1 MIGEMVMDKLLVSY
15 LTINSVGLAILLI
28 TYLFMRKRSEIFAVD
43 QKIFVNILIAN
54 AIIIILDTAE
64 WYLDGKTT
72 ELAIFLLNP
81 VYVLYYIMNP
91 VIAILWFLYV
101 YLNANENFKKLKW
114 QWILILAPF
123 IVNFILSILSYQ
135 YNIFFVINE
144 ANVYIRGKFFHI
156 ETLITYGY
164 LLASIILV
172 IINRKKFKR
181 EKVLP
186 LVLYVVI
193 PALVGSL
200 QVLVY
205 GLNLIWIS
213 STIAALIVFISLQSR
228 SLLTDYLT
236 GAYNR
241 HHLESYL
248 TWRIKSNHDH
258 NYIAGIM
265 IDIDKFKDINDQ
277 YGHIAGDNA
286 LEDTATILSKSIKK
300 KDFLARYAGDEFVIV
315 LENSDKD
322 YIYKVIENLEENL
335 RTYNQRPEK
344 RFDISFSYGFHVFD
358 PNDTFD
364 FKRFIDTIDQKMYK
378 NKRDKYE
385 KLNFKR

>member
-1 MIGEMVMDKLLVSY
+1 MVMDKLLVSY

-28 TYLFMRKRSEIFAVD
+28 IYLFMRKRSEIFAAD
-43 QKIFVNILIAN
+43 QKIFINILVAN

-72 ELAIFLLNP
+72 ELAVFLLNP

-91 VIAILWFLYV
+91 VLAILWFLYV
-101 YLNANENFKKLKW
+101 YLNVHENFKKLKW
-114 QWILILAPF
+114 QWVLIFTPF
-123 IVNFILSILSYQ
+123 VINIILSILSYQ
-135 YNIFFVINE
+135 YNIFFIINE
-144 ANVYIRGKFFHI
+144 DNVYIRGKFFHI

-164 LLASIILV
+164 LLASVVLV
-172 IINRKKFKR
+172 LINRKKFKR

-186 LVLYVVI
+186 LILYVAI

-200 QVLVY
+200 QILVY

-213 STIAALIVFISLQSR
+213 SSIAALIVFISLQSR

-241 HHLESYL
+241 HHLENYL
-248 TWRIKSNHDH
+248 NWRIKSNHRH
-258 NYIAGIM
+258 YIAGIM

-286 LEDTATILSKSIKK
+286 LEATATILRKSIEK
-300 KDFLARYAGDEFVIV
+300 KDFLARYAGDEFVIILESSNRNDIDKV
-315 LENSDKD
+315 LDR
-322 YIYKVIENLEENL
+322 LEKNL

-344 RFDISFSYGFHVFD
+344 RFDISLSHGFHVFD

-364 FKRFIDTIDQKMYK
+364 FKCFIDTIDQKMYQ